1 MFRAGQT
8 VASGEMDSYGG
19 AVHPTP
25 PFNAPAAR
33 RLREALGMAPGHV
46 AYGLAAQY
54 GLRIPAETVVAWERG
69 LATPGER
76 ELTALAGVLW
86 CAPGELLAAAATLRE
101 HRMSRELS
109 VDDLARQLGM
119 TGASYLRMEE
129 TGRWKGN
136 ERQST
141 ALCRALGLS
150 PAQFLTATGRDEELA
165 ELLTSAVTTRW
176 QAYVRPVA
184 KIVPLD
190 RGQIQDILEQL
201 HADYQALMV
210 STLSWSSTGQ
220 ERSATTGDAGRAFLA
235 RVVDQFWRTAGV

>member
-1 MFRAGQT
+1 
-8 VASGEMDSYGG
+8 MDFYGG

-190 RGQIQDILEQL
+190 RGQIQDVLEQL

-220 ERSATTGDAGRAFLA
+220 ERSAATGDAGRAFLA

>member
-1 MFRAGQT
+1 
-8 VASGEMDSYGG
+8 MDFYGG
-19 AVHPTP
+19 PVHPTP

-54 GLRIPAETVVAWERG
+54 GLRISAETVIAWERG
-69 LATPGER
+69 IATPGER

-101 HRMSRELS
+101 HRMTRDLT

-119 TGASYLRMEE
+119 TGASYQRMEE
-129 TGRWKGN
+129 SGRWRGN
-136 ERQST
+136 EKQSS

-150 PAQFLTATGRDEELA
+150 AAQFLTATGRDEELA
-165 ELLTSAVTTRW
+165 ELLSSAVTTRW

-190 RGQIQDILEQL
+190 RVLIQDVLEQL
-201 HADYQALMV
+201 HTDYQALMV

-220 ERSATTGDAGRAFLA
+220 ERSGSTGDAGRAFLS
-235 RVVDQFWRTAGV
+235 RVVEQFWRTAGV

>member
-1 MFRAGQT
+1 
-8 VASGEMDSYGG
+8 
-19 AVHPTP
+19 
-25 PFNAPAAR
+25 
-33 RLREALGMAPGHV
+33 MAPGHV

-54 GLRIPAETVVAWERG
+54 GLRVPAETVVAWERG
-69 LATPGER
+69 IATPGER

-86 CAPGELLAAAATLRE
+86 CAPGELLTAATTLRE
-101 HRMSRELS
+101 HRLSRELS

-119 TGASYLRMEE
+119 TGASYQRMEE
-129 TGRWKGN
+129 SGRWKGN

-141 ALCRALGLS
+141 ALCRALDLT

-165 ELLTSAVTTRW
+165 ELLTSALTTRW

-184 KIVPLD
+184 KIVPLE
-190 RGQIQDILEQL
+190 RAHVQDVLEQL

-210 STLSWSSTGQ
+210 PTLSWSGTGQ
-220 ERSATTGDAGRAFLA
+220 ERSAAPGDAGQAFLA

>member
-1 MFRAGQT
+1 M
-8 VASGEMDSYGG
+8 S
-19 AVHPTP
+19 PT
-25 PFNAPAAR
+25 AR
-33 RLREALGMAPGHV
+33 RPV
-46 AYGLAAQY
+46 LAAQY
-54 GLRIPAETVVAWERG
+54 RAPDPRRDRRRLGTRPRDPRRSA
-69 LATPGER
+69 

-86 CAPGELLAAAATLRE
+86 CAPGELLAAATLRE

-136 ERQST
+136 ERQSS

-190 RGQIQDILEQL
+190 RAQIQDVLEEL

-210 STLSWSSTGQ
+210 
-220 ERSATTGDAGRAFLA
+220 
-235 RVVDQFWRTAGV
+235 